1 MQIKPIL
8 KCGILQILWY
18 LIFIKIL
25 HSSFN
30 LLAWRFDIL
39 YRSEHILFG
48 TLYKVYPINHSDE
61 EKKLSNRLYDNLATN
76 LYDFNETT
84 NIRQCIEDTVCYSSN
99 VYFLRREIELVP
111 H

>member
-1 MQIKPIL
+1 MQIL
-8 KCGILQILWY
+8 RN

-25 HSSFN
+25 HSPFD
-30 LLAWRFDIL
+30 LLAWRFDVL
-39 YRSEHILFG
+39 YRGEDILFG
-48 TLYKVYPINHSDE
+48 TLYKVYPINHCDE
-61 EKKLSNRLYDNLATN
+61 EEKLSNRLNNDLATN
-76 LYDFNETT
+76 LNNFNETT